1 MWLTERILMVDCDK
15 MKTKSIYLC
24 LAQMSQSGAEQRYV
38 KEAFDTNWITPLG
51 PNVTAFENDIEQWLN
66 RADSSKY
73 VTALSS
79 GTAAIHL
86 ALLMSGVQQGDEVI
100 CQSFTFCASAN
111 PIIYLGATPVLVDSE
126 KDSWNMD
133 PDLLEHAIQDRIDK
147 TGKKPKAIIVVH
159 LYGMPANMGRLI
171 EISHKY
177 EIPLVE
183 DAAEAMGACFDNR
196 CCGTMGTFGVFSFN
210 GNKMITTSGGG
221 ALISSSVEDK
231 NKALFYATQARENY
245 PFYHHECIGYNYRM
259 SNVSAGIGRG
269 QMTVL
274 DEHVAHHRR
283 LAHYYRSAFEK
294 MDGLLFH
301 DAPGTMYEP
310 NFWLS
315 TILIHPSV
323 KTKNKIDNSYPADMV
338 APNENV
344 EALRQLL
351 QMENIETRPL
361 WKPLHLQPVFSSFP
375 IYENGVSLNLFRQG
389 LCLPSGPCVTME
401 DAQFIVKKIQDFIL

>member
-1 MWLTERILMVDCDK
+1 
-15 MKTKSIYLC
+15 
-24 LAQMSQSGAEQRYV
+24 MSQSGAEQRYV

-51 PNVTAFENDIEQWLN
+51 PNVTAFETDIEQWLN
-66 RADSSKY
+66 RSDSARY

-86 ALLMSGVQQGDEVI
+86 ALLMCGVTHGDEVI

-111 PIIYLGATPVLVDSE
+111 PIVYLGATPVLVDSE
-126 KDSWNMD
+126 KESWNMD
-133 PDLLEHAIQDRIDK
+133 PVLLEQAIQDRIDK

-159 LYGMPANMGRLI
+159 LYGMPADMDRMM
-171 EISHKY
+171 EISRKY
-177 EIPLVE
+177 EIPLIE

-196 CCGTMGTFGVFSFN
+196 CCGTLGTYGIFSFN

-231 NKALFYATQARENY
+231 DKALFYATQAREKY
-245 PFYHHECIGYNYRM
+245 PFYHHESIGYNYRM

-294 MDGLLFH
+294 MEGIQFH
-301 DAPGTMYEP
+301 DAPESKYNP

-323 KTKNKIDNSYPADMV
+323 KMKKQVENNYPAGLV

-375 IYENGVSLNLFRQG
+375 IYENGVSLGLFRQG

-401 DAQFIVKKIQDFIL
+401 DAQYIVEKIQEFIL

>member
-1 MWLTERILMVDCDK
+1 
-15 MKTKSIYLC
+15 
-24 LAQMSQSGAEQRYV
+24 MSQSGAEQRYV

-51 PNVTAFENDIEQWLN
+51 PNVTAFETDIEQWLN
-66 RADSSKY
+66 HSDSARY

-86 ALLMSGVQQGDEVI
+86 ALLMCGVTHGDEVI

-111 PIIYLGATPVLVDSE
+111 PIVYLGATPVLVDSE
-126 KDSWNMD
+126 KESWNMD
-133 PDLLEHAIQDRIDK
+133 PVLLEQAIQDRIDK

-159 LYGMPANMGRLI
+159 LYGMPADMDRMM
-171 EISHKY
+171 EISRKY
-177 EIPLVE
+177 EIPLIE

-196 CCGTMGTFGVFSFN
+196 CCGTLGTYGIFSFN

-231 NKALFYATQARENY
+231 DKALFYATQAREKY
-245 PFYHHECIGYNYRM
+245 PFYHHESIGYNYRM

-294 MDGLLFH
+294 VEGIQFH
-301 DAPGTMYEP
+301 DAPESKYNP

-323 KTKNKIDNSYPADMV
+323 KMKKQVENNYPAGLV

-375 IYENGVSLNLFRQG
+375 IYENGVSLSLFRQG

-401 DAQFIVKKIQDFIL
+401 DAQYIVEKIQEFIL

>member
-1 MWLTERILMVDCDK
+1 MVDYDK
-15 MKTKSIYLC
+15 MKKKSIYLC

-51 PNVTAFENDIEQWLN
+51 PNVTAFETDIEQWLN
-66 RADSSKY
+66 RSDSARY

-86 ALLMSGVQQGDEVI
+86 ALLMCGVTHGDEVI

-111 PIIYLGATPVLVDSE
+111 PIVYLGATPVLVDSE
-126 KDSWNMD
+126 KESWNMD
-133 PDLLEHAIQDRIDK
+133 PVLLEQAIQNRIDK

-159 LYGMPANMGRLI
+159 LYGMPADMDRMM
-171 EISHKY
+171 EISRKY
-177 EIPLVE
+177 EIPLIE

-196 CCGTMGTFGVFSFN
+196 CCGTLGTYGIFSFN

-231 NKALFYATQARENY
+231 DKALFYATQAREKY
-245 PFYHHECIGYNYRM
+245 PFYHHESIGYNYRM

-294 MDGLLFH
+294 VEGIQFH
-301 DAPGTMYEP
+301 DAPESKYNP

-323 KTKNKIDNSYPADMV
+323 KMKKQVEKNYPAGLV

-375 IYENGVSLNLFRQG
+375 IYENGVSLSLFRQG

-401 DAQFIVKKIQDFIL
+401 DAQYIVEKIQEFIL